1 MEQRLDSLKVQVP
14 LDNEEDP
21 EAAEEALRKMG
32 TLVQQISKLSK
43 GVEEPN
49 TLEQQAE
56 GRKCWNQCFDLIYMS
71 FMNVTTPYASS
82 LIDMEV
88 DEEEPLEGPPDT
100 MEEVIP
106 PMPLAQREWTTLV
119 DLFWKF

>member
-1 MEQRLDSLKVQVP
+1 LEQRLDSLKVQVP

-56 GRKCWNQCFDLIYMS
+56 GRKC
-71 FMNVTTPYASS
+71 
-82 LIDMEV
+82 
-88 DEEEPLEGPPDT
+88 
-100 MEEVIP
+100 
-106 PMPLAQREWTTLV
+106 
-119 DLFWKF
+119 